1 MQKQLK
7 TAEEFNR
14 MAENHRCHAKRLDLA
29 AQIIQG
35 VMALPDS
42 GTRSH
47 R

>member
-7 TAEEFNR
+7 AAEELNR
-14 MAENHRCHAKRLDLA
+14 MAENHRCHAERLDLA
-29 AQIIQG
+29 AQIIRS

-42 GTRSH
+42 GTRSP